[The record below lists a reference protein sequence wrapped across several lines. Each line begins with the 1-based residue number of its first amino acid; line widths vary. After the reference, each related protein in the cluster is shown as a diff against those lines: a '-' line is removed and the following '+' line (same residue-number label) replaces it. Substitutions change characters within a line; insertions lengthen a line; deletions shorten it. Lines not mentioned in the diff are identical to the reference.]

1 MKNTIYGKIIEIL
14 RLKQIPLDQFLR
26 DLNITEEK
34 FMAWGEGM
42 PLTDQEIKEISYYLG
57 VTFDYFFMDIVSNAK
72 KKQSGLSVMDKINE
86 MNKEAEKANKKEEEE
101 SNKIY
106 DTTKEKKTNK
116 FKITS
121 IVITTIIAL
130 VMVGGFAYICST
142 AIEITGDHPEVIGY
156 LILFGAIFAAC
167 LIVAFVQLFK
177 RNR

>member
-14 RLKQIPLDQFLR
+14 RLKQIPLDQFLH

-34 FMAWGEGM
+34 FMAWSEGM
-42 PLTDQEIKEISYYLG
+42 PLTDQEIKEISDYLG
-57 VTFDYFFMDIVSNAK
+57 VTFDYFFMDIASNAK
-72 KKQSGLSVMDKINE
+72 KKQSGLSVMDKISE
-86 MNKEAEKANKKEEEE
+86 MNKEAKKASKKEEE
-101 SNKIY
+101 SNKIF
-106 DTTKEKKTNK
+106 DGTKDQKSNK
-116 FKITS
+116 FKIAS

-156 LILFGAIFAAC
+156 LVLFGAIFAAC

>member
-34 FMAWGEGM
+34 FKAWSEGM
-42 PLTDQEIKEISYYLG
+42 PLTDQEIKEISDYLG

-72 KKQSGLSVMDKINE
+72 KKSSGLSVMDKISE
-86 MNKEAEKANKKEEEE
+86 MNKEAEKANKKEEE

-106 DTTKEKKTNK
+106 DATKEKKSNK
-116 FKITS
+116 FKIAS

-142 AIEITGDHPEVIGY
+142 AIEITGEHPEVIGY
-156 LILFGAIFAAC
+156 LVLFGAIFAAC

>member
-34 FMAWGEGM
+34 FIAWSEGM
-42 PLTDQEIKEISYYLG
+42 PLTDQEIKEISDYLG
-57 VTFDYFFMDIVSNAK
+57 VTFDYFFMDIASNAK
-72 KKQSGLSVMDKINE
+72 KKQSGLSVMDKISE
-86 MNKEAEKANKKEEEE
+86 MNKEAEKAIKKEEE

-106 DTTKEKKTNK
+106 DATKEKKTNK
-116 FKITS
+116 FKIAS

-156 LILFGAIFAAC
+156 LVLFGAIFAAC